1 MIQFLAYF
9 LASFYE
15 LFWFLSIVLILIVL
29 YLITKSTKPLFVYPG
44 VLSILALYFF
54 VASSCAIGDWLCSG
68 DEGMGSLFGSLFF
81 GVFFLISLI
90 VVSAVYYFE
99 KKE

>member
-1 MIQFLAYF
+1 
-9 LASFYE
+9 
-15 LFWFLSIVLILIVL
+15 
-29 YLITKSTKPLFVYPG
+29 
-44 VLSILALYFF
+44 
-54 VASSCAIGDWLCSG
+54 
-68 DEGMGSLFGSLFF
+68 MGSLFGSLFF